1 MFLLAP
7 PSPIPAEHQSCPAK
21 TAAGFQKM
29 KKFQKRKKNT
39 KLIKHLRFT
48 WISQE

>member
-7 PSPIPAEHQSCPAK
+7 PSPIPAEHQACPAK

-29 KKFQKRKKNT
+29 KNFKRGKKHQIN
-39 KLIKHLRFT
+39 
-48 WISQE
+48 